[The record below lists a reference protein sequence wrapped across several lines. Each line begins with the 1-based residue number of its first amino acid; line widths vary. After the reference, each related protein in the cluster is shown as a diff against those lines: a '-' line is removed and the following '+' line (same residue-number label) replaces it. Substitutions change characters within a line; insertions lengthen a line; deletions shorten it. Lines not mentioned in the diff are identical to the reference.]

1 MGQRGDGSGAPETAP
16 FLRDFSLI
24 AEAAKR
30 AQMACLARDLGDV
43 GL

>member
-1 MGQRGDGSGAPETAP
+1 MPETQP
-16 FLRDFSLI
+16 FLQDFNLV

-30 AQMACLARDLGDV
+30 AQVACLARDLGDC